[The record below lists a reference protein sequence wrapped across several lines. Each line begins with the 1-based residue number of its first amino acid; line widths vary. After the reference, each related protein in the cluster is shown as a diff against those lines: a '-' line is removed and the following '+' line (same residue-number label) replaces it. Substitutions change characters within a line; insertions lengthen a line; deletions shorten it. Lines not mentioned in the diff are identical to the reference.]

1 MSMTLWLNIRD
12 GEHFKSN
19 EEDHSAVFYL
29 QESLD
34 EMASSLGVSPL
45 SAFYDDTDLRYNMDE
60 SGEFDACEEGWP
72 ASAAKWFP
80 AAAVQASVSAI
91 LSHLQTHPMPL
102 RHRRL
107 CQSDAMEELRDF
119 QSTLT
124 HAVAEPGQC
133 TLCHWLIVNA
143 DWPMRAPG
151 GRCVVLKL

>member
-45 SAFYDDTDLRYNMDE
+45 STFYDDTDLRYNMDE

-91 LSHLQTHPMPL
+91 LSHLQTHPDAL
-102 RHRRL
+102 NDTDGW

-119 QSTLT
+119 QPTLT
-124 HAVAEPGQC
+124 QAVAEAR
-133 TLCHWLIVNA
+133 TVHLCVI
-143 DWPMRAPG
+143 G
-151 GRCVVLKL
+151 

>member
-1 MSMTLWLNIRD
+1 MTIWLNVRD

-34 EMASSLGVSPL
+34 EVASRLGVSPL

-72 ASAAKWFP
+72 ASAAKWFA

-91 LSHLQTHPMPL
+91 LGHLQTHPDAL
-102 RHRRL
+102 NETDGWH
-107 CQSDAMEELRDF
+107 QSDVMEELRDF

-124 HAVAEPGQC
+124 QAVAQAS
-133 TLCHWLIVNA
+133 TVHLC
-143 DWPMRAPG
+143 
-151 GRCVVLKL
+151 VLG